1 MSVNGYSTPGTTS
14 PARRIVM
21 ALLLALVVAACSG
34 AGGSI
39 TGDTPKASES
49 GPGHDGVHSA
59 EYRLGSGDKL
69 KIVVF
74 GHQDVSGEFVVDGS
88 GNIAMPLIGQFKAG
102 GLTVTELQTSLT
114 TTLNAKY
121 IVDPK
126 ISVEVLNY
134 RPFFILGE
142 VNKPGSYPYI
152 AGIDVLQA
160 VALAGGFTRR
170 ARTSSVKIVRDV
182 KDGRTTFSGL
192 PEDTVLPG
200 DTIEVERRLF

>member
-1 MSVNGYSTPGTTS
+1 MPRAIFLMTRFMLVG
-14 PARRIVM
+14 
-21 ALLLALVVAACSG
+21 ALAVAVAACGSRAATERTQAGPTGEVVKNG
-34 AGGSI
+34 AP
-39 TGDTPKASES
+39 T
-49 GPGHDGVHSA
+49 

-74 GHQDVSGEFVVDGS
+74 GHQDVSGEFVLDGS
-88 GNIAMPLIGQFKAG
+88 GNIAMPLVGQFQAG
-102 GLTVTELQTSLT
+102 RQTVTELQDALT
-114 TTLNAKY
+114 KTLNEKY

-142 VNKPGSYPYI
+142 VNKPGSYPYV

-160 VALAGGFTRR
+160 VALGGGFTRR
-170 ARTSSVKIVRDV
+170 ARTSSVKIVRDT
-182 KDGRTTFSGL
+182 KEGRTTLSAG

-200 DTIEVERRLF
+200 DTIEIERRLF